1 MNQDAQQLARLR
13 AAFIASDGPAPD
25 PQSCPTPETL
35 WSAVRGELAAPQMR
49 EVLDHI
55 ASCSACAEDW
65 RLAAELNR
73 QEERAATVPGKVI
86 QGRFGQWRPLA
97 TAAALAACLVA
108 GVGLYRTGE
117 IGPRQPPAY
126 REAQHAGIRSLL
138 PAGQALP
145 RQAAVLRW
153 SPVSGAASY
162 DLQVSTDDLQPVAT
176 AKGQTTAEY
185 RLPASALAPLP
196 PGTKLVWQVDA
207 IRPDG
212 TRETS
217 PTFTTPL
224 Q

>member
-13 AAFIASDGPAPD
+13 AAFTASDDTAPD

-49 EVLDHI
+49 EVLDHV
-55 ASCSACAEDW
+55 ALCSACAEDW

-86 QGRFGQWRPLA
+86 QGRFGQWRGFA

-108 GVGLYRTGE
+108 AVGLYRTGE
-117 IGPRQPPAY
+117 LGPQQPTY
-126 REAQHAGIRSLL
+126 REAEHAGIRSLL

-153 SPVSGAASY
+153 SPVSGATSY
-162 DLQVSTDDLQPVAT
+162 DVQVSTDDLQPVAT
-176 AKGQTTAEY
+176 AKGQTATEY
-185 RLPASALAPLP
+185 RLAESALAALP
-196 PGTKLVWQVDA
+196 PGTRLVWQVDA